1 MFEVVYFSRTGN
13 TRKVAEA
20 IADELGVT
28 ARNIKAIDKLSPDS
42 FVFLGTGCYGA
53 VLPKDITIFLK
64 RNQFKGRKI
73 ALFTTSCFGS
83 VSERSLL
90 EKQIGNQGTEITDNF
105 YCLGHWMTLK
115 KSHPNQQELEN
126 ARSYARIVAARHSLP
141 INKKVKAPVLSSKR
155 K

>member
-1 MFEVVYFSRTGN
+1 VFEVVYFSRTGN

-28 ARNIKAIDKLSPDS
+28 ARNIKAVDKLSPDS

-53 VLPKDITIFLK
+53 VLPKDIAIFLK
-64 RNQFKGRKI
+64 RNQFNGRKV

-83 VSERSLL
+83 TAERSFI
-90 EKQIGNQGTEITDNF
+90 EKQISNQGAEITDNF
-105 YCLGHWMTLK
+105 YCLGHWMTMK
-115 KSHPNQQELEN
+115 KNHPNRQELEN
-126 ARSYARIVAARHSLP
+126 ARSYARIVAARHSIP
-141 INKKVKAPVLSSKR
+141 ISKKVKTPVLNGKR